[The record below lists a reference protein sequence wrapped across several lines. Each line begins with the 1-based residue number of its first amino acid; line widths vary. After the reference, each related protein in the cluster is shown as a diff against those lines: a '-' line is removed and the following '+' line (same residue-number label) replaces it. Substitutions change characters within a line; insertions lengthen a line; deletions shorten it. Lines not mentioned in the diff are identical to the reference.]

1 MKPEDVL
8 AMVKEKDIKVVDIRY
23 MDFIGTWQH
32 FSMPVREFGES
43 AFEEGFGF
51 DGSSMRAW
59 QNVDNSDM
67 IVIPDAATAK
77 IDPFFKVPTLAV
89 IGNIHL
95 PITQEGYSRDPRG
108 IARKVEQYLKSTGIG
123 DTIYVGPEPEFF
135 IFSSIRYASEPNASF
150 FEIDSPEAEWNTDMD
165 EMPNLGYKIRGK
177 HGYFPLPPNDKYQ
190 DMRTEM
196 MLTMEELGIAMEC
209 QHHEVAT
216 AGQSEIDLRFDSL
229 LKMADSLAWFKY
241 VLKNTAARYDHSV
254 TFMPKPLYGD
264 NGTGMHTHMSFWKDG
279 TPLFAGNKYAGM
291 SEDAMYAIG
300 GIMRHCKALCAIT
313 NPTTNSYKRLVPGFE
328 APINLAYS
336 SRNRS
341 AAIRLPMYSGSPKA
355 KRIEF
360 RTPDPSCN
368 GYMAFAAIA
377 MAMIDGIQNK
387 IDPGDPMDKN
397 IYDLPPEEL
406 AEMESAPGSLE
417 EALNALQEDHDF
429 LLKGDVFTKD
439 VIGYWIKY
447 KMENEVKPVISRPH
461 PHEFYLYYDI

>member
-1 MKPEDVL
+1 MTPADVI
-8 AMVKEKDIKVVDIRY
+8 AMAKENNVKVVDIRY

-32 FSMPVREFGES
+32 FSVPVGELTES
-43 AFEEGFGF
+43 IFEDGLGF

-59 QNVDNSDM
+59 QNIDNSDM
-67 IVIPDAATAK
+67 IVVPEAGTAK

-89 IGNIHL
+89 IGNIHD
-95 PITQEGYSRDPRG
+95 PITQEAYTRDPRG
-108 IARKVEQYLKSTGIG
+108 IAKKVEAYLKSTGLG

-135 IFSSIRYASEPNASF
+135 IFSNIRYSSEAHASF
-150 FEIDSPEAEWNTDMD
+150 FEIDSPEGHWNSGDG
-165 EMPNLGYKIRGK
+165 EMPNLGYKIRPK
-177 HGYFPLPPNDKYQ
+177 HGYFPLPPSDQYQ

-196 MLTMEELGIAMEC
+196 MLTLEDLGIAMEC
-209 QHHEVAT
+209 QHHEVAS

-229 LKMADSLAWFKY
+229 LNMGDNLAWFKY
-241 VLKNTAARYDHSV
+241 ALKNVAAKYDHTV

-264 NGTGMHTHMSFWKDG
+264 NGTGMHTHLSFWKDG
-279 TPLFAGNKYAGM
+279 NPLFAGSKYAGM
-291 SEDAMYAIG
+291 SQDALYAIG
-300 GIMRHCKALCAIT
+300 GIMKHCKALCAIT

-328 APINLAYS
+328 APIKLAYS

-360 RTPDPSCN
+360 RTPDPSAN
-368 GYMAFAAIA
+368 GYMAFSAMT

-406 AEMESAPGSLE
+406 AEIPSAPGSLE
-417 EALNALQEDHDF
+417 EALEALKDDHEF

-439 VIGYWIKY
+439 VVDYWIDY